1 MIQSVS
7 FTNAAFEAFVEAYTF
22 FSMFWQKKKK
32 NAQASKFL
40 EILKN
45 ICLQE

>member
-22 FSMFWQKKKK
+22 FSMFWQKKK